1 MGFEV
6 RALQGG
12 CGVISCRLRGLG
24 VGFGEVRTISV
35 LKACGRFTGFGK
47 KT

>member
-1 MGFEV
+1 VGFEV

-24 VGFGEVRTISV
+24 VISV